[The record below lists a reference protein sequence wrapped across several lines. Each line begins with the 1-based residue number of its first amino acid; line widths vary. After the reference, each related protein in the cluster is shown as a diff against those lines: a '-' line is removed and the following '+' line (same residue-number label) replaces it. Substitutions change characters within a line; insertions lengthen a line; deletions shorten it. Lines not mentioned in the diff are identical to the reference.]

1 MKECGV
7 NKAVIFGLVGWA
19 FIGVAF
25 AQQNATGFGS
35 VTADREQPIEVSAD
49 QLAINDETGVTE
61 FSGMVEI
68 LQGDLSMNADFVQ
81 ATYTPGSG
89 AIQTLLAT
97 GEVIL
102 RSGEDEAKADRAEY
116 AVESNQ
122 IIMTGNVFVR
132 QAGNKL
138 SAERAEINLET
149 GAATL
154 SGRVKTVLGTG
165 DE

>member
-1 MKECGV
+1 MVECGGTKGASV
-7 NKAVIFGLVGWA
+7 GLVGGV
-19 FIGVAF
+19 FSGVAC
-25 AQQNATGFGS
+25 AQQSATGFGS
-35 VTADREQPIEVSAD
+35 VVADREKPIEISAD

-68 LQGDLSMNADFVQ
+68 LQGDLSLNADFVQ

-116 AVESNQ
+116 AVDADQ

-132 QAGNKL
+132 QAGNNL

-165 DE
+165 ND

>member
-1 MKECGV
+1 M
-7 NKAVIFGLVGWA
+7 NKSVIFGLVGWA
-19 FIGVAF
+19 FIGVAI
-25 AQQNATGFGS
+25 AQHGATGFGS
-35 VTADREQPIEVSAD
+35 VVADREKPIEISAD

-68 LQGDLSMNADFVQ
+68 LQGDLSVNADFVQ

-89 AIQTLLAT
+89 AIQTLLAM
-97 GEVIL
+97 GDVIL

-116 AVESNQ
+116 AVDSDQ

-132 QAGNKL
+132 QAGNNL
-138 SAERAEINLET
+138 SAERAEINLKT

-165 DE
+165 DD

>member
-1 MKECGV
+1 V
-7 NKAVIFGLVGWA
+7 
-19 FIGVAF
+19 
-25 AQQNATGFGS
+25 
-35 VTADREQPIEVSAD
+35 ADREQPIEISAD

-68 LQGDLSMNADFVQ
+68 LQGDLSVNADFVQ

-89 AIQTLLAT
+89 AIQTLLAM
-97 GEVIL
+97 GDVIL

-116 AVESNQ
+116 AVDSDQ

-132 QAGNKL
+132 QAGNNL
-138 SAERAEINLET
+138 SAERAEINLKT

-165 DE
+165 DD

>member
-1 MKECGV
+1 M

-19 FIGVAF
+19 FIEVAI
-25 AQQNATGFGS
+25 AQQGATGFGS
-35 VTADREQPIEVSAD
+35 VVADREKPIEISAD

-68 LQGDLSMNADFVQ
+68 LQGDLSVNADFVQ

-89 AIQTLLAT
+89 SIQTLLAM
-97 GEVIL
+97 GDVIL

-116 AVESNQ
+116 AVDSGQ

-132 QAGNKL
+132 QAGNNL

-154 SGRVKTVLGTG
+154 SGRVKTVLGTA
-165 DE
+165 DD

>member
-1 MKECGV
+1 MKEYGV
-7 NKAVIFGLVGWA
+7 NKLVIFGLVSWS
-19 FIGVAF
+19 FIGLAF
-25 AQQNATGFGS
+25 AQQSAAEFGS
-35 VTADREQPIEVSAD
+35 VTVDREQPIEISAD

-68 LQGDLSMNADFVQ
+68 LQGDLSVNADFVQ

-116 AVESNQ
+116 AVDLDQ

-132 QAGNKL
+132 QVGNNL

-154 SGRVKTVLGTG
+154 SGLVKTVLGTS

>member
-1 MKECGV
+1 MKVYGV
-7 NKAVIFGLVGWA
+7 NKAIIIGLIGWS

-25 AQQNATGFGS
+25 AQQSPGRFGS
-35 VTADREQPIEVSAD
+35 VAADRQHPIEISAD

-68 LQGDLSMNADFVQ
+68 LQGNLSVNADFVQ

-89 AIQTLLAT
+89 VIQTLLAT
-97 GEVIL
+97 GGVIL

-116 AVESNQ
+116 AVESEQ

-132 QAGNKL
+132 QAGNNL

-154 SGRVKTVLGTG
+154 SGSVKTVLRTG

>member
-1 MKECGV
+1 M

-19 FIGVAF
+19 FIGVAI
-25 AQQNATGFGS
+25 AQQGATGFGS
-35 VTADREQPIEVSAD
+35 VVADREKPIEISAD

-68 LQGDLSMNADFVQ
+68 LQGDLSLNADFVQ

-89 AIQTLLAT
+89 AIETLLAT

-102 RSGEDEAKADRAEY
+102 RSGEDEAKADRTEY
-116 AVESNQ
+116 AVDSDQ

-132 QAGNKL
+132 QAGNNL

-165 DE
+165 DD

>member
-1 MKECGV
+1 M
-7 NKAVIFGLVGWA
+7 NKVIIFGFVGWA
-19 FIGVAF
+19 LIGVAS
-25 AQQNATGFGS
+25 AQQSIMGFGS
-35 VTADREQPIEVSAD
+35 VVADREQPIEISAD

-61 FSGMVEI
+61 FRGLVEI
-68 LQGDLSMNADFVQ
+68 LQGDLSVNADFVQ

-102 RSGEDEAKADRAEY
+102 RSGEDEVKADRAEY
-116 AVESNQ
+116 AVDSDQ

-132 QAGNKL
+132 QAGNNL

>member
-7 NKAVIFGLVGWA
+7 NKAVIFGLVGWV
-19 FIGVAF
+19 FIEMAF
-25 AQQNATGFGS
+25 AQQSATGFGF
-35 VTADREQPIEVSAD
+35 VTADREQPIEISAD

-68 LQGDLSMNADFVQ
+68 LQGDLSVNADFVQ

-116 AVESNQ
+116 TVDSSQ

-132 QAGNKL
+132 QAGNNL

-154 SGRVKTVLGTG
+154 SGRVKTILGTG